1 MRIWVR
7 MPRILGRSFKQE
19 CRYIGTSNWI
29 TSLIHGSTFGKKN
42 IGSQLKGEKIGV
54 ASMTN
59 NNTARSNR
67 VTVAMRNSHRMS
79 WLVSFWDAFRNYWIR
94 LRSTLAKRWHS
105 TSHGC
110 NIQHH
115 TWCFYRCPGLV
126 LFVPV
131 LANHDFLHP
140 LRPLF
145 SIVVMIWTFIVL
157 LNWKKRTNLPAYRW
171 GTLNYKAQETTRPQF
186 KGDYVQDEI
195 TGE

>member
-110 NIQHH
+110 SIRHH
-115 TWCFYRCPGLV
+115 IWCFYLCPAHSLCPR
-126 LFVPV
+126 LSSKSA
-131 LANHDFLHP
+131 LSSLQWTTSKLLSARYYLSTHDRGPTCARLWSIPSRGSGPLHS
-140 LRPLF
+140 LHESYGRQSRP
-145 SIVVMIWTFIVL
+145 
-157 LNWKKRTNLPAYRW
+157 P
-171 GTLNYKAQETTRPQF
+171 
-186 KGDYVQDEI
+186 
-195 TGE
+195 